1 MCSKTV
7 CIDIDGTLV
16 HYDEWK
22 GEQYFGSMIDGASS
36 ATRKLHEKGWYI
48 IIFSTRSNKN
58 YISKFLIEN
67 KVEFDSI
74 NENPNQP
81 ENAKGGKPIAD
92 VYVDDRALCFKGDWE
107 QTVEDVLNFNSWEE
121 MNKIDND
128 KKQHSKQLLINDFQ
142 QAFYMLRHYD
152 EVNWN
157 LTKFS
162 FGQILVSL
170 GACWTIFF
178 EANKANASFILKSYY
193 AIAIFILLLLS
204 AAFTLISILG
214 ICKNRTYFVK
224 VSRYINEHRRYA
236 INYNEID
243 FNNISKMWSN
253 PAYPQIIDWGS
264 TQMMCLYLLCGCYLL
279 EIVLAA
285 FSFYSLE
292 ISCCRITSL
301 IAFVIVALAICILSI
316 CKAFKK

>member
-1 MCSKTV
+1 MLNKTV

-16 HYDEWK
+16 HYEEWQ
-22 GEQYFGSMIDGASS
+22 GEEYFGTIISGAAS
-36 ATRKLHEKGWYI
+36 ATKKLHENGWYI
-48 IIFSTRSNKN
+48 IIYSTRANKKLIAN
-58 YISKFLIEN
+58 FLNEN
-67 KVEFDSI
+67 EIEFDSI
-74 NENPNQP
+74 NENPFQP
-81 ENAKGGKPIAD
+81 SNAKGGKPIAD
-92 VYVDDRALCFKGDWE
+92 VYVDDRALCFKGDWGK
-107 QTVEDVLNFNSWEE
+107 TVGDILNFKTWEDME
-121 MNKIDND
+121 QIDD
-128 KKQHSKQLLINDFQ
+128 DRKKHSEQLLINDFQ

-152 EVNWN
+152 DVNWN

-162 FGQILVSL
+162 FGQVLVSL

-178 EANKANASFILKSYY
+178 EANKANASIFLKSYY

-236 INYNEID
+236 INYNEIE

-253 PAYPQIIDWGS
+253 PTYPKIIDWGS
-264 TQMMCLYLLCGCYLL
+264 TQMMCLYLLCGCYIL

-285 FSFYSLE
+285 FSFYRLE
-292 ISCCRITSL
+292 INYCRIISL
-301 IAFVIVALAICILSI
+301 IAYVIVALAICILSI
-316 CKAFKK
+316 CKAFRK

>member
-1 MCSKTV
+1 MRSKTV

-22 GEQYFGSMIDGASS
+22 GEENFGSMIDGASS

-48 IIFSTRSNKN
+48 IIFSTRSNKK

-107 QTVEDVLNFNSWEE
+107 QTVEDVLNFKSWEE

-178 EANKANASFILKSYY
+178 EANKANASLILKSYF
-193 AIAIFILLLLS
+193 AIAIFILLILS

-253 PAYPQIIDWGS
+253 PAYPQNIDWGS
-264 TQMMCLYLLCGCYLL
+264 TQMLCLYLLCGCYFL
-279 EIVLAA
+279 EIMLAA
-285 FSFYSLE
+285 FSFYSQE
-292 ISCCRITSL
+292 INYCRIISL
-301 IAFVIVALAICILSI
+301 IAFVIVALVICILSI